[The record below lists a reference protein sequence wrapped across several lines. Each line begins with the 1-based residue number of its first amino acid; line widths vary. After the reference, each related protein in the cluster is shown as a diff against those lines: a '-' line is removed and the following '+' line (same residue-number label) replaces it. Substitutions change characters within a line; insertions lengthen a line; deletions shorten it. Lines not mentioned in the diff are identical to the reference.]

1 MPSETPALPETTV
14 PTATTVQSETTMPTE
29 AVAQPLTYNQ
39 AMLVLAQAGLEALA
53 NSASQHK
60 AKRTPAQESH
70 FLCSWMVESL
80 KEKRFSKL
88 VADDLTQWIRDARS
102 QGAGAQLPDLF
113 SRIVRQYQVA
123 TSKTQDL
130 GDALG
135 QLIEA
140 MKALDWLVITDS
152 DIDTKLKLDGQGQ
165 SSLII
170 SAKALAGHIA
180 NGELIKPISLYLR
193 GDENVLAQQALA
205 QGLIVSQGN
214 KKTSLIKHH
223 KAYILTPNNNLAQ
236 LCLLIK

>member
-1 MPSETPALPETTV
+1 
-14 PTATTVQSETTMPTE
+14 MPTE
-29 AVAQPLTYNQ
+29 TTAQTETTGLTNTTAQSQTYNQ
-39 AMLVLAQAGLEALA
+39 AMLILAQAGLEALA
-53 NSASQHK
+53 SSASRHK

-70 FLCSWMVESL
+70 FLCNWMVESL

-88 VADDLTQWIRDARS
+88 VADDLTQWIRDART
-102 QGAGAQLPDLF
+102 QGAGAQLPDLLT
-113 SRIVRQYQVA
+113 RIERQYQVA
-123 TSKTQDL
+123 TSKTQGL
-130 GDALG
+130 GDALAR
-135 QLIEA
+135 LIEA
-140 MKALDWLVITDS
+140 MRGLDWLVITDS

-170 SAKALAGHIA
+170 SAKALNGHIK
-180 NGELIKPISLYLR
+180 NSELIKPINLYLR

-223 KAYILTPNNNLAQ
+223 KTYILTPDNNLAQ